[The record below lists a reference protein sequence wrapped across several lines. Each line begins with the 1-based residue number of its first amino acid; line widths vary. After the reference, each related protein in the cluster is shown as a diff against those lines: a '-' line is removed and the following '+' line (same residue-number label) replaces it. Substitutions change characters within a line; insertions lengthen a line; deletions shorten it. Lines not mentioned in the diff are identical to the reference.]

1 MFEHSESRPIL
12 AQSSVSSEALSET
25 ELARAASFAGPR
37 RASTTNLEQS
47 LQDAGSSSAGS
58 SSPRSRSS
66 VAPTTIIERGAG
78 VCIGA
83 LLNLMLC
90 VPFALAY
97 FPIEWH
103 PFPVPRAMGCGMY
116 FLSTVIAQIVLTCQ
130 SGFSTAQGQMMVENI
145 PFMHAI
151 ASVAMDHQGLGEDA
165 LGTVLIIW
173 TVGTLFVGARR
184 SRGSSAPLI
193 VLGS

>member
-12 AQSSVSSEALSET
+12 AQSSVSSDALSET

-58 SSPRSRSS
+58 SSSPRSRSS
-66 VAPTTIIERGAG
+66 IAPTTIIERGAG

-103 PFPVPRAMGCGMY
+103 PFPVPRAMGCSMY
-116 FLSTVIAQIVLTCQ
+116 FLSTVIAQAVLTFQ
-130 SGFSTAQGQMMVENI
+130 SGFATAQGQMMVENVRDRVEI
-145 PFMHAI
+145 FGEFQRRRVDGVAGDPMHP
-151 ASVAMDHQGLGEDA
+151 
-165 LGTVLIIW
+165 
-173 TVGTLFVGARR
+173 RR
-184 SRGSSAPLI
+184 SPSCTPSLR
-193 VLGS
+193 

>member
-12 AQSSVSSEALSET
+12 AQSSVSSDALSET

-47 LQDAGSSSAGS
+47 LQDAGSSS
-58 SSPRSRSS
+58 PRSRSS
-66 VAPTTIIERGAG
+66 IAPATIIERGAG

-116 FLSTVIAQIVLTCQ
+116 FLSTVIAQVVLTFQ
-130 SGFSTAQGQMMVENI
+130 SGFATAQGQMMVENVCDRVESFRDFQTRRVDGVEGDPI
-145 PFMHAI
+145 HP
-151 ASVAMDHQGLGEDA
+151 
-165 LGTVLIIW
+165 
-173 TVGTLFVGARR
+173 RR
-184 SRGSSAPLI
+184 SRSCTPSLLLRWI
-193 VLGS
+193 IKV